1 VEDGSGLQAGRRE
14 EEEVGEGGPE
24 DLTPEA
30 ARRVEELLE
39 GREKGW
45 EEELERILGK
55 EKSRRLLEGLGRW

>member
-1 VEDGSGLQAGRRE
+1 MGAVFRPEDVRRRRWVRE
-14 EEEVGEGGPE
+14 ALR

-39 GREKGW
+39 RREGGW

-55 EKSRRLLEGLGRW
+55 ERSRRLLEGLGRW